1 MKNFFLVIPTRDRIG
16 FLSNLLL
23 DLNAF
28 ASYISQV
35 VIVDQSIEDYT
46 INVDVALAPVNT
58 NKNTVALYP
67 NDFCDVLKISD
78 VKGVKSVSI
87 TDVAGRLVKT
97 MKPAAELNVSELKAG
112 LYIVTI
118 NMEDGSSKTIKAIK
132 K

>member
-1 MKNFFLVIPTRDRIG
+1 M
-16 FLSNLLL
+16 
-23 DLNAF
+23 
-28 ASYISQV
+28 
-35 VIVDQSIEDYT
+35 
-46 INVDVALAPVNT
+46 
-58 NKNTVALYP
+58 
-67 NDFCDVLKISD
+67 KISD